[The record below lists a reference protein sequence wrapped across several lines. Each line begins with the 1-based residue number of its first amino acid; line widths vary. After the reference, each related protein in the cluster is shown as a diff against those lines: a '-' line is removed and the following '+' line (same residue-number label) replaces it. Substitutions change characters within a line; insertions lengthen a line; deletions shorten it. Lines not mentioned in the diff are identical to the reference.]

1 MTTKR
6 RPPRLDAS
14 NELMTVLQ
22 VAKHLRYSSRTIYQ
36 LLKNR
41 QIPAF
46 KLGTDWRF
54 LPSDIEQWISDRRVK
69 PGEHGSKPRGRGR
82 PPKYRR

>member
-1 MTTKR
+1 MKTTKR

-22 VAKHLRYSSRTIYQ
+22 VAKYLRYSPRTIYQ

-46 KLGTDWRF
+46 KLGTDWR
-54 LPSDIEQWISDRRVK
+54 LHRAMDQR
-69 PGEHGSKPRGRGR
+69 
-82 PPKYRR
+82 